1 MAPTRRKRSAPCKP
15 SASRV
20 RAYPNVPPGWE
31 AGNWSG
37 YAIKGKSNSYSSISG
52 YWIVPRV
59 RPGATNKYSSAWLGI
74 DGFGNSSLI
83 QAGTEHDY
91 VNGKSVYY
99 AWWEIIPAPE
109 TRIPYPVSP
118 KDLMYARISQLKSKK
133 WLIVI
138 ANKTKGWIFRT
149 VQTYTGPAAT
159 AEWIMEAPSVNGK
172 TARLANYGK
181 TRFDKCRLNQKN
193 PRLQPSN
200 RGVMIQN
207 GRIVSTPS
215 LPGKNKDN
223 FFVAHGSKTPR
234 PPN

>member
-1 MAPTRRKRSAPCKP
+1 MAPTRRKLSAHCKP
-15 SASRV
+15 SSSRV
-20 RAYPNVPPGWE
+20 RAYPNVPPRWE

-37 YAIKGKSNSYSSISG
+37 YAIKGKSNSYRSISG

-59 RPGATNKYSSAWLGI
+59 RPSATNKYSSAWLGI

-99 AWWEIIPAPE
+99 AWWEIIPATE

-118 KDLMYARISQLKSKK
+118 KDLMYARISKLRNKK
-133 WLIVI
+133 WLIML
-138 ANKTKGWIFRT
+138 ANKTKGWTFRT

-159 AEWIMEAPSVNGK
+159 AEWIMEAPTVNGK
-172 TARLANYGK
+172 TARLANYGI

-193 PRLQPSN
+193 PWLQPSN

-207 GRIVSTPS
+207 VRVVSTPS

-223 FFVAHGSKTPR
+223 FFVAYGSKPPR
-234 PPN
+234 PPS